1 MSLDGKISFHRH
13 DGEGKRSPSSHPKL
27 SLSLKRQ
34 FAVLEREDADQYSLV
49 KVPICTEQ
57 SNNWAANNFEEWWRD
72 YNRRNLGS
80 EIRGDILESKDCQ
93 ELDEVLSTF
102 TVEIRKVNGKKYP
115 PCTLYQLLSRLHR
128 YILLLHADKDLPQ
141 FCSSKN
147 TFRRLHRMLD
157 NLLKKL
163 RVEGIG

>member
-1 MSLDGKISFHRH
+1 M
-13 DGEGKRSPSSHPKL
+13 
-27 SLSLKRQ
+27 
-34 FAVLEREDADQYSLV
+34 
-49 KVPICTEQ
+49 
-57 SNNWAANNFEEWWRD
+57 
-72 YNRRNLGS
+72 
-80 EIRGDILESKDCQ
+80 DCQ

-102 TVEIRKVNGKKYP
+102 TVETRKENGKKYP
-115 PCTLYQLLSRLHR
+115 PRTPYQLLSRLHR

-157 NLLKKL
+157 NLLKEL